1 MLSSAKIAGL
11 FLAVLSFGAIVRSQ
25 TETGRSRITE
35 SIDESKMVRLAG
47 QTHPLARPEF
57 DQGAVPDDFPMQHML
72 FLLKRRPQQEAE
84 IERLIGQL
92 HSPNSPKYHQWL
104 TAEQVGQQFGP
115 AQEDI
120 AAVVSWLQS
129 HGFQVNIV
137 YPNGLAIDISGTAAQ
152 VRDTFG
158 TEIRSFSVQGERHIA
173 NASVPFIPAALEPVV
188 MGFAALDDFFPRF
201 SPKQKLQSVRKDTE
215 SGRWVSVEFQ
225 PGFTSDFNISPIYD
239 ISPQDFATIYN
250 VRPLWTAKKPITG
263 KGQTVVILGGS
274 NVQQADWN
282 TFRAAFGL
290 SAYSGT
296 LTEVHPP
303 APARQPPSDI
313 NNCVDPGLNPTV
325 GSETEAALDVEW
337 SGGVAPDAS
346 IVLASCANTSTQF
359 SLLVAA
365 NNLINGTNPPP
376 IISFSAA
383 GCEAA
388 VGNALNAFINGL
400 WQQAVAE
407 GTTVVVGT
415 GDGGAAVCD
424 NFRTEKA
431 ATDGIAVN
439 AVASTPYDV
448 AVGGTDYQD
457 FFQQSQP
464 LYWRAFNSPTGE
476 SAKSYIPEMPWNDS
490 CGNSLLF
497 GFEGFSS
504 GPAFCN
510 SAAVG
515 KFLNILAGSGGPSM
529 LYSKPPWQSGVF
541 GIPSDTSRDLPDVSL
556 PAANGAF
563 GHALLFCMSDIGAG
577 GAPCSYN
584 NPNDLI
590 LNHSGGTSFATP
602 TFAGIQAL
610 INQKAGGR
618 QGLPNYIL
626 YKLAAKEYGS
636 PHDPN
641 VFGLSACDTNH
652 GRFIDDDCIFHDIAV
667 GNDDVPCV
675 AGSPN
680 CFAPSG
686 DEFGVLSTSTKAL
699 KPAFNARPG
708 WDFATGLGTPNVAN
722 LVNHWP
728 TGP

>member
-1 MLSSAKIAGL
+1 MRTSTKIAAV
-11 FLAVLSFGAIVRSQ
+11 FFAVLSLSAIVRAQ
-25 TETGRSRITE
+25 TETGRSRIME

-47 QTHPLARPEF
+47 QMHPLARPEN
-57 DQGAVPDDFPMQHML
+57 DQGAVPDSFPMQHML
-72 FLLKRRPQQEAE
+72 FLLKRSPQQEAE
-84 IERLIGQL
+84 LERLIDQL
-92 HSPNSPKYHQWL
+92 HDPNSLRYHQWL

-115 AQEDI
+115 AQQDI
-120 AAVVSWLQS
+120 TAVVNWLQS
-129 HGFQVNIV
+129 HAFQVNVV
-137 YPNGLAIDISGTAAQ
+137 YPSGLAIDISGTAAQ
-152 VRDTFG
+152 VRETFR
-158 TEIRSFSVQGERHIA
+158 TEIHNYGVNGERHIA
-173 NASVPFIPAALEPVV
+173 NASELYIPAALEPVV
-188 MGFAALDDFFPRF
+188 KGFASLDDFFLRF

-215 SGRWVSVEFQ
+215 SGHWVPVEFQ
-225 PGFTSDFNISPIYD
+225 PGFTSEFNNTPIYD

-250 VRPLWTAKKPITG
+250 VRPLWNAKKPITG
-263 KGQTVVILGGS
+263 KGHTVVILGGS

-290 SAYSGT
+290 NAFSGT
-296 LTEVHPP
+296 LTQLHPP
-303 APARQPPSDI
+303 APASQPPSDI
-313 NNCVDPGLNPTV
+313 NNCVNPGLNPTS

-337 SGGVAPDAS
+337 SGGIAPDAS
-346 IVLASCANTSTQF
+346 IVLASCANTATQF

-365 NNLINGTNPPP
+365 NNLVNGTNPPA

-388 VGNALNAFINGL
+388 QGTALNAFINSL
-400 WQQAVAE
+400 WQQAAAE

-431 ATDGIAVN
+431 AVDGIAVN
-439 AVASTPYDV
+439 AAASTPYDV
-448 AVGGTDYQD
+448 AVGGTAYQD
-457 FFQQSQP
+457 FFQQSQS
-464 LYWRAFNSPTGE
+464 LYWRKFNSPTGE

-497 GFEGFSS
+497 RFEGFSN

-510 SAAVG
+510 SAGVG
-515 KFLNILAGSGGPSM
+515 KALNILAGSGGPSM
-529 LYSKPPWQSGVF
+529 LYSKPSWQSGVF
-541 GIPSDTSRDLPDVSL
+541 GIPNDGSRDLPDVSL

-563 GHALLFCMSDIGAG
+563 GHALLFCMSDVSAG

-590 LNHSGGTSFATP
+590 LNHSGGTSFAAP

-610 INQKAGGR
+610 IDQKAGGR
-618 QGLPNYIL
+618 QGLPNHVL
-626 YKLAAKEYGS
+626 YKLAAKEYGN

-641 VFGLSACDTNH
+641 FFGLFVCDTNL

-675 AGSPN
+675 SGSPN
-680 CFAPSG
+680 CYAPSG
-686 DEFGVLSTSTKAL
+686 DAFGVLSTSTKAL
-699 KPAFNARPG
+699 EPAFRARPG

-722 LVNHWP
+722 LVNNWP